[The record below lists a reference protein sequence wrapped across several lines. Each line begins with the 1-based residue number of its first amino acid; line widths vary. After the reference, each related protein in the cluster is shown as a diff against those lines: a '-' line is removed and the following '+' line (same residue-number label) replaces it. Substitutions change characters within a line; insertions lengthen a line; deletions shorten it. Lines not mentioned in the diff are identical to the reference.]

1 MTRKRTRL
9 IDLSGFRL
17 FAMGRLDLPDPARD
31 EDREYDQRGRKPRG
45 EYLPLRLT
53 RGRRVPWQ
61 ARSPGRTVNYRQA
74 RGESCNV
81 LVRPQSD
88 SIGTRAQ

>member
-31 EDREYDQRGRKPRG
+31 EDREYDQRGRTPRG
-45 EYLPLRLT
+45 STCPY
-53 RGRRVPWQ
+53 
-61 ARSPGRTVNYRQA
+61 A
-74 RGESCNV
+74 
-81 LVRPQSD
+81 
-88 SIGTRAQ
+88 